1 MSGRVVNVLALT
13 LVGVVVMSGLALYLR
28 AGPRPGNPSL
38 SPTASTTVGP
48 TELAAPSDSPTA
60 SVTVTPSNGAAPT
73 DSPTVAPTLM
83 ASAEPS
89 SSPAAGSLE
98 EFVSSIAAPVRA
110 EIDGK
115 SEWVLAR
122 DGSMERL
129 ALTGDV
135 TGAFYRNG
143 VVIIVQ
149 PRGEGLSTVRVL
161 DASGREL
168 ASVEVPLGDRR
179 RDVLVTRDRR
189 LAYVMDDRSILRV
202 NLDTGAFET
211 LSDGA
216 PVLRD
221 ESDLSPSGN
230 TLATLVCSGEERCDT
245 HLVTG
250 DPGVVLEDFYLLGAS
265 DEHLVGSSLSTREW
279 LVYSIE
285 DRTRRHIPVPEIEFA
300 WDGYA
305 LDDGRFVIT
314 GSNDEGWSMWVYDPV
329 ADTVTPIVL
338 KDIAPTN
345 IVVYDRFMPSTRWA
359 VVGPTDGVSL
369 GGTLHVVDLETGH
382 TVAEVVLGQ

>member
-1 MSGRVVNVLALT
+1 MSTLAVVF
-13 LVGVVVMSGLALYLR
+13 VGVVVVAGLALYLR
-28 AGPRPGNPSL
+28 AGPRPGAEPSL
-38 SPTASTTVGP
+38 SPPDSTTAGP
-48 TELAAPSDSPTA
+48 TDS
-60 SVTVTPSNGAAPT
+60 AAPT
-73 DSPTVAPTLM
+73 ESPIVSPALT
-83 ASAEPS
+83 ASAEPT

-98 EFVSSIAAPVRA
+98 EYLANIAVPVLA

-115 SEWVLAR
+115 YEWVVAR

-129 ALTGDV
+129 GLADDV
-135 TGAFYRNG
+135 TRALYRSG
-143 VVIIVQ
+143 LLILVQ

-161 DASGREL
+161 DSSGREL
-168 ASVEVPLGDRR
+168 ASVEVPLGERR
-179 RDVLVTRDRR
+179 VDGFVTRDRR

-202 NLDTGAFET
+202 HLDTGVFET
-211 LSDGA
+211 LHEGP

-230 TLATLVCSGEERCDT
+230 TLATLVCSSEERCDT

-250 DPGVVLEDFYLLGAS
+250 DPGVVLEEFYLLGAN
-265 DEHLVGSSLSTREW
+265 DEYIVGFESLSARQW

-285 DRTRRHIPVPEIEFA
+285 DRTRREIPVPEIRIA

-314 GSNDEGWSMWVYDPV
+314 GSDDEGWSMWIFDPV

-382 TVAEVVLGQ
+382 TVAEVKLGQ